1 MGGKTDV
8 EQLKGILQQFS
19 REDLLKAMSELGLTA
34 ETEAEVP
41 FEEIKMSELPDE
53 REERT
58 RVLVMDKKMKR
69 KVRPGEEERLDEIA
83 AEEGVSEYGEDAPP
97 GGSTV
102 ISGPTISAR
111 SVANAIVRDF
121 GRFCR
126 GGAIFMSDGYYF
138 LYPDAEIKKV
148 LSEDLTDLQM
158 WISTYFDCDDF
169 AQVLAGVVNQQ
180 LKGAPFGV
188 LWFKCPGVYHAVN
201 CFYSMN
207 QRKMKVVEPQN
218 DAIYDFNKRRCCPML
233 VVI

>member
-53 REERT
+53 REEQT
-58 RVLVMDKKMKR
+58 RVLIMDKKMKR

-83 AEEGVSEYGEDAPP
+83 AEEGVSEYSEGAPP

-102 ISGPTISAR
+102 ISGWTISAR

-126 GGAIFMSDGYYF
+126 GGAIFMSDGF
-138 LYPDAEIKKV
+138 SCILMRKLRKCFQKTSQTFKCGLAH
-148 LSEDLTDLQM
+148 
-158 WISTYFDCDDF
+158 ISTAMTLHKFS
-169 AQVLAGVVNQQ
+169 QVL
-180 LKGAPFGV
+180 
-188 LWFKCPGVYHAVN
+188 
-201 CFYSMN
+201 
-207 QRKMKVVEPQN
+207 
-218 DAIYDFNKRRCCPML
+218 
-233 VVI
+233 